1 MEIIKTASGF
11 AFFHKTK
18 IQNAVIGLDLNL
30 KYRKPL
36 LYSKQEQAVSNLPIL
51 PSAPTNN
58 ASFGKIGVPLF
69 TFFAI
74 CQKIKS
80 PVNC

>member
-36 LYSKQEQAVSNLPIL
+36 LYSKQEQAVSNLSIL

-58 ASFGKIGVPLF
+58 ASFGKQVYLF

-74 CQKIKS
+74 YPKIKS
-80 PVNC
+80 PINY

>member
-58 ASFGKIGVPLF
+58 ASFGKIGVPLYV
-69 TFFAI
+69 FAI
-74 CQKIKS
+74 YPKIKS
-80 PVNC
+80 PVNY